1 MAFVDPRQS
10 TQAHQTVTTI
20 IVTALA
26 IFFVFLRLLAR
37 GRKRVRLGPDDY
49 TLIVGLVLVIVIAAV
64 NLACIHY
71 GMGCHTSR
79 IPPSDLVIFSQ
90 LLYAFEPLYITT
102 VGIIKISV
110 LLMYHRIFPVR
121 LIRVGGIILAT
132 ITAAWVISV
141 DLVAIF
147 QCMPL
152 EKAYNTTLTGHCI
165 DLKAALIG
173 NGVPNFVTD
182 ICILALPGQ
191 LIWKIQADFSQRFSI
206 LLVFLSGSLCVT
218 RNSSL
223 LAFDDLWNAN
233 PITFSVSVVF
243 ASIYRFSLIFSFG
256 VNDIAWTLADA
267 ETWCVVETAAGVISA
282 CLPTVIPMIK
292 HTCCDLVHSLSRAGS
307 SDGGVEAMLPCE
319 PGRSTYAGEVRVD
332 QYHSFNGQQRFALER
347 FENLQKD
354 STSQLSIE
362 RWETISASR
371 GSGALS

>member
-10 TQAHQTVTTI
+10 TQPHQTVTTI

-49 TLIVGLVLVIVIAAV
+49 TLIVGLVFVIVIAAV

-71 GMGCHTSR
+71 GMGRHTSR
-79 IPPSDLVIFSQ
+79 IPPADLLIFSQ

-102 VGIIKISV
+102 VGIIKVSV

-121 LIRVGGIILAT
+121 LIRVAGILLAT
-132 ITAAWVISV
+132 ITVAWVISV
-141 DLVAIF
+141 DLVAIY
-147 QCMPL
+147 QCTPL
-152 EKAYNTTLTGHCI
+152 EKAYNTPLAGHCI

-182 ICILALPGQ
+182 ICIPALPGQ
-191 LIWKIQADFSQRFSI
+191 LIWKIHVGFSQRISI

-223 LAFDDLWNAN
+223 SAVDDLWNAN
-233 PITFSVSVVF
+233 TIPFSVSVVF
-243 ASIYRFSLIFSFG
+243 ASIYRFSLIFSFEI
-256 VNDIAWTLADA
+256 NDIAWTLADA

-292 HTCCDLVHSLSRAGS
+292 HTCCGLGHSLPRTAS
-307 SDGGVEAMLPCE
+307 SDGGVGAILP
-319 PGRSTYAGEVRVD
+319 P
-332 QYHSFNGQQRFALER
+332 ER
-347 FENLQKD
+347 
-354 STSQLSIE
+354 
-362 RWETISASR
+362 
-371 GSGALS
+371 